1 MIHGKAEAFPLKT
14 AFGVR
19 ERLCFSAFSALDSD
33 VYKAQNNGKEDML
46 NLSNNNLFR
55 LRKRL
60 HEKLEARLESVP
72 LFNVLLIAVLL
83 MLTGSRFVFAPGL
96 PIALSPDASGEF
108 SKTVSGGT
116 PELVLPETA
125 TVLPGVAT
133 SSVLTVKSD
142 SMFVF
147 DGHIYDRL
155 EDVFSEKNR
164 LLVERESNGILLVK
178 LDRAV
183 SVQGLFKIAELAGK
197 AGFSSLQIAGESP
210 SYRPTNIR

>member
-1 MIHGKAEAFPLKT
+1 
-14 AFGVR
+14 
-19 ERLCFSAFSALDSD
+19 
-33 VYKAQNNGKEDML
+33 ML
-46 NLSNNNLFR
+46 NLSSSVFQ

-60 HEKLEARLESVP
+60 HEKLEARLEAVP

-83 MLTGSRFVFAPGL
+83 MLTSSRFVFAPGIPL
-96 PIALSPDASGEF
+96 NLEGDGFGNF
-108 SKTVSGGT
+108 SKTVSGNV
-116 PELVLPETA
+116 PELVLPETQ

-133 SSVLTVKSD
+133 SFVLTVKSD

-147 DGHIYDRL
+147 DGHIYASL
-155 EDVFSEKNR
+155 EDVFSEKNLR
-164 LLVERESNGILLVK
+164 LLDKDIHGALLVK

-210 SYRPTNIR
+210 SYHPANIR

>member
-1 MIHGKAEAFPLKT
+1 
-14 AFGVR
+14 
-19 ERLCFSAFSALDSD
+19 
-33 VYKAQNNGKEDML
+33 ML
-46 NLSNNNLFR
+46 NLSSNLFQ

-96 PIALSPDASGEF
+96 PLSLGKEDSGEF
-108 SKTVSGGT
+108 SKTVSGGI
-116 PELVLPETA
+116 PELVLPETS
-125 TVLPGVAT
+125 TVLSGVAT

-147 DGHIYDRL
+147 DGHIYDNL

-164 LLVERESNGILLVK
+164 LLIEKESNGVLLVK

-183 SVQGLFKIAELAGK
+183 SVQGLFRIAELAGK

-210 SYRPTNIR
+210 SYRPRDIR